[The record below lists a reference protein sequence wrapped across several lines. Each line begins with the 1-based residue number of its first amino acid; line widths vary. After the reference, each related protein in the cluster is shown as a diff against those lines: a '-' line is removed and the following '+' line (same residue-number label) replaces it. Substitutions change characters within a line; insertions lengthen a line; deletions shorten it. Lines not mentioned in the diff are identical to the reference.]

1 MKMQGG
7 RERVVCVPSLSLW
20 SDLPLV
26 TSPLWA
32 SARPKVPA
40 SLSHVF
46 LGIGSFLLW
55 NN

>member
-7 RERVVCVPSLSLW
+7 REWVACVPSLSLW

-32 SARPKVPA
+32 PAHPKVPA